1 MAGQRTKFTK
11 GFARASTLVQSR
23 VRSASEGR
31 GFAQS
36 RLLTHWEE
44 VVGADIA
51 KTAQPVKITYGR
63 GGMGAT
69 LTLLTTGAMAP
80 MLEMQKEQVR
90 EKVNICYGYNAV
102 SHIRITQ
109 TAPIGFHEGRV
120 AFEAAPKI
128 SPKVDGK
135 AVAKARDA
143 AQSVKSD
150 ELRSALEALGTQIIS
165 KSNR

>member
-1 MAGQRTKFTK
+1 MVQQRTKFTR
-11 GFARASTLVQSR
+11 GFARASSLVQSR

-44 VVGADIA
+44 VVGDDISKMA
-51 KTAQPVKITYGR
+51 TPVNVSYGK

-90 EKVNICYGYNAV
+90 AKVNACYGYLAI
-102 SHIRITQ
+102 SRIRITQ

-120 AFEAAPKI
+120 AFEPAPKRSQRI
-128 SPKVDGK
+128 DDQ

-143 AQSVKSD
+143 AQGVKS
-150 ELRSALEALGTQIIS
+150 EGLRTALEALGAKIIS
-165 KSNR
+165 KDNG

>member
-1 MAGQRTKFTK
+1 MKQPRRKSTY

-23 VRSASEGR
+23 VRTASEGR

-51 KTAQPVKITYGR
+51 KMAQPVKITYGR

-69 LTLLTTGAMAP
+69 LTLLTTGSMAP

-90 EKVNICYGYNAV
+90 EKVNVCYGYNAV
-102 SHIRITQ
+102 SHVRITQ
-109 TAPIGFHEGRV
+109 TAPIGFYEGRV
-120 AFEAAPKI
+120 AFQGAPKS
-128 SPKVDGK
+128 SPRVDPET
-135 AVAKARDA
+135 VAKAREA
-143 AQSVKSD
+143 AKVVESED
-150 ELRSALEALGTQIIS
+150 LRAALEALGAS
-165 KSNR
+165 VMAKNNR

>member
-1 MAGQRTKFTK
+1 MTQQRTKFTR

-36 RLLTHWEE
+36 RLLTHWDE
-44 VVGADIA
+44 VAGEDVA
-51 KTAQPVKITYGR
+51 KVAQPVNISYGR

-80 MLEMQKEQVR
+80 MVEMQKEKIR
-90 EKVNICYGYNAV
+90 EKVNACYGYSAI
-102 SHIRITQ
+102 SRIRITQ
-109 TAPIGFHEGRV
+109 TAPTGFRDGRV
-120 AFEAAPKI
+120 AFEPAPSK
-128 SPKVDGK
+128 SPKVDAK

-143 AQSVKSD
+143 AQSVESE
-150 ELRSALEALGTQIIS
+150 ELRLALERLGTRIIS
-165 KSNR
+165 KHND